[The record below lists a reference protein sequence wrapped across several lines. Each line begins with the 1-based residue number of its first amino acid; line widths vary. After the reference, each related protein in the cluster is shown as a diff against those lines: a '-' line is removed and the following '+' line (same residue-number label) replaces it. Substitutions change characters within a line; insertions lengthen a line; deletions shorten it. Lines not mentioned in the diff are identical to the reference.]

1 MMNEEPSDQEIR
13 DWHRRFG
20 VQANNRA
27 WTLSELSS
35 LEAEEKIEL
44 LYAAYAAA
52 HHWSKIGTEDQMAS
66 AQLLLGRVHALLGH
80 AALAMEFATAAFGR
94 ITSRDSA
101 PWEVAFAHAVLAD
114 AAAIS
119 QEPELHREH
128 YLKARELGEGLD
140 DPQDKELFLATFD
153 LIPAPGTKDAGG

>member
-1 MMNEEPSDQEIR
+1 MNKEPSEQETK

-27 WTLSELSS
+27 WTLAERSS
-35 LEAEEKIEL
+35 LEAGEKTEL
-44 LYAAYAAA
+44 VYAAYAAA
-52 HHWSKIGTEDQMAS
+52 HHWSKIGTEDQMSS

-80 AALAMEFATAAFGR
+80 AALAMEFATSAFRR
-94 ITSRDSA
+94 ITSRASA
-101 PWEVAFAHAVLAD
+101 PWEVAFAHAILAN

-119 QEPELHREH
+119 DEPEVHREH
-128 YLKARELGEGLD
+128 YLKARTLGEGLE

-153 LIPAPGTKDAGG
+153 LIPAPGAKGDG